1 MKIAVDTHTHSIASG
16 HAYSTIDELARAAR
30 KRRLRGF
37 VLSEHGPALQGFP
50 HVYFFGNLNVLPKT
64 LHNVRLFRGVELN
77 IMDSAGSVDLG
88 PKYLRNL
95 DFVMAGLHEAC
106 FPPLNTKDNTDAL
119 IAALANPLVD
129 GLSHPGNA
137 QYPADFEEVV
147 KAAVRCGK
155 TLEINNSSFTVR
167 RGSEGNCREIAR
179 LARKYGALLTCGSDA
194 HYHGDVGNFDNA
206 LAVIEEEGV
215 HFEQVV
221 NSRFQQFV
229 DFSAARKT
237 ARLAV
242 A

>member
-30 KRRLRGF
+30 KRRLAGF

-50 HVYFFGNLNVLPKT
+50 HVYFFGNLHVLPKL
-64 LHNVRLFRGVELN
+64 LHKVRVFRGVELN
-77 IMDSAGSVDLG
+77 IMDTSGSVDLG
-88 PKYLRNL
+88 PKYLRHL

-106 FPPLNTKDNTDAL
+106 FPPLGTKENTAAL

-129 GLSHPGNA
+129 GISHPGNA
-137 QYPADFEEVV
+137 QYPVDFEEIV

-155 TLEINNSSFTVR
+155 TLEINNSSFNVR
-167 RGSEGNCREIAR
+167 RGSEGNCREIVR
-179 LARKYGALLTCGSDA
+179 LARRYGALLTVGSDA
-194 HYHGDVGNFDNA
+194 HYHGDVGKFDRA
-206 LAVIEEEGV
+206 LALIHEEKI

-221 NSRFQQFV
+221 NSRFPQFV
-229 DFSAARKT
+229 DFSTARKS